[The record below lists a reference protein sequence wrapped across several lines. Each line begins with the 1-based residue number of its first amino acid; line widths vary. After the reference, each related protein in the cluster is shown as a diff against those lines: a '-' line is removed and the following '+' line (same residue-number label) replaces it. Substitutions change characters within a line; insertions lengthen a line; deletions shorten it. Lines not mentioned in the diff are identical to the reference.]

1 MRGVKSHVILTEKEQ
16 KDFSLPPEIDSNLLL
31 KSFSAGNRLQ
41 IQNFL
46 KRSPPFF
53 SGKKKFF
60 CVFFQGNRKGG
71 WDLATEPAFLSGR
84 MNLERKLLQGKRLIE
99 VE

>member
-1 MRGVKSHVILTEKEQ
+1 MRGVKSQVILTEKEQ

-53 SGKKKFF
+53 QGKKNFVCFF
-60 CVFFQGNRKGG
+60 RETEKVGG
-71 WDLATEPAFLSGR
+71 TLQLNLLS
-84 MNLERKLLQGKRLIE
+84 
-99 VE
+99 